1 MIRDASYLFNVY
13 VDRSLWQP
21 FATSASNLCPKYMLL
36 FSLLFYEFNYITY
49 LTLKLKLSTRN
60 QLAFNHKKKKS
71 PKKITHSVPLTSTF
85 LYSYK

>member
-49 LTLKLKLSTRN
+49 LTLKLKAIHTQSACI
-60 QLAFNHKKKKS
+60 QS
-71 PKKITHSVPLTSTF
+71 QEKKITQKNYALRSF
-85 LYSYK
+85 NLYISLQL